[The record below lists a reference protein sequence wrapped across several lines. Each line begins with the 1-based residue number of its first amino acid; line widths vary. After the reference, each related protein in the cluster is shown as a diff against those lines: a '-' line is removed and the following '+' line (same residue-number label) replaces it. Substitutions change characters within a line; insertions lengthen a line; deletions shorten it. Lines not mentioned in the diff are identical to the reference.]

1 MIRELI
7 TEYRKYRNFRMYIEN
22 SNWDEILLS
31 DEGTMNNCCL
41 GVVVFA
47 ISFFGTHI
55 LMMILNRIF

>member
-7 TEYRKYRNFRMYIEN
+7 QEYRKYRNFRTYIES

-31 DEGTMNNCCL
+31 DEGALNNCCL

-55 LMMILNRIF
+55 VMMVFKKIF